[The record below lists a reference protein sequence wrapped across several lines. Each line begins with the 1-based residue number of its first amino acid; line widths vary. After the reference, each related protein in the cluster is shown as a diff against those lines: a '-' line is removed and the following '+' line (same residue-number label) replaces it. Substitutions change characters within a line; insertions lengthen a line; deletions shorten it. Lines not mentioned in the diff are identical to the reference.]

1 MPVDTLDPTWINAPG
16 GVGPSYDS
24 EELRRN
30 QAFTIARGA
39 TPGSARAGILAVGDL
54 ALSLSG
60 MNVRLGAGGCVVA
73 TAKGAYITGFAAT
86 TTVDALQA
94 ADVTNPRRDR
104 VVIEILDP
112 DNGGGAGRKGQARVI
127 TGTPNASA
135 ATGGGYP
142 AEPSGPVLTIGYV
155 DVPKS
160 GSGSP
165 SITITAPLTA
175 AAGAPIPVRSLAER
189 DALPKW
195 DGLQA
200 VRLDLAGSPTET
212 CSGSTWSNGPGW
224 SPYTPQLSA
233 TSGNPAL
240 GSGSQAIGSYVV
252 IGKMM
257 FGQAFISFGSGG
269 SKGSGAFQVT
279 LPAGFTYAGLGSALP
294 VGSFSAK
301 LTPTTDVSGITK
313 LSAAGAGRMN
323 MYWQSGSG
331 NVNQS
336 TLSDSTGPWASG
348 AHIAVQF
355 SVPIG

>member
-73 TAKGAYITGFAAT
+73 TAKGAYVTGFAAT

-142 AEPSGPVLTIGYV
+142 AEPVLAITLGYV

-160 GSGSP
+160 GAGNP
-165 SITITAPLTA
+165 VLTMTAPITAM
-175 AAGAPIPVRSLAER
+175 AGAPIPVRNATER
-189 DALPKW
+189 AALPTW
-195 DGLQA
+195 PGLQA
-200 VRLDLAGSPTET
+200 VRLDLPGAPTET
-212 CSGSTWSNGPGW
+212 WDGTKWSVSDTPWITLPLVQGFTHHTGSNWSGLKYRVKGGW
-224 SPYTPQLSA
+224 FVATGAVSRPSA
-233 TSGNPAL
+233 WPADQAFAVAPAGTKPEIKTAGTTCEVEPTVGNIVMTTSGTA
-240 GSGSQAIGSYVV
+240 GSLRSV
-252 IGKMM
+252 
-257 FGQAFISFGSGG
+257 FI
-269 SKGSGAFQVT
+269 T
-279 LPAGFTYAGLGSALP
+279 WPLP
-294 VGSFSAK
+294 
-301 LTPTTDVSGITK
+301 
-313 LSAAGAGRMN
+313 
-323 MYWQSGSG
+323 
-331 NVNQS
+331 
-336 TLSDSTGPWASG
+336 
-348 AHIAVQF
+348 
-355 SVPIG
+355 

>member
-24 EELRRN
+24 EELRRV
-30 QAFTIARGA
+30 QGFTVARGA
-39 TPGSARAGILAVGDL
+39 TPGSSRAGILAVGDL

-73 TAKGAYITGFAAT
+73 TAKGAYVTGFAAT

-160 GSGSP
+160 GAGSP
-165 SITITAPLTA
+165 VLTMTAPYTA
-175 AAGAPIPVRSLAER
+175 AAGAPVPVRDATEMN
-189 DALPKW
+189 ALPKRT
-195 DGLQA
+195 DALCQ
-200 VRLDLAGSPTET
+200 RLDLGGVIFTCTGSAWLAPVRMDIGQGSAAPVHKAGTAGIT
-212 CSGSTWSNGPGW
+212 TG
-224 SPYTPQLSA
+224 
-233 TSGNPAL
+233 
-240 GSGSQAIGSYVV
+240 
-252 IGKMM
+252 
-257 FGQAFISFGSGG
+257 SFGD
-269 SKGSGAFQVT
+269 FTFT
-279 LPAGFTYAGLGSALP
+279 LPAAFPTAIVSALMQEASAITNNDWP
-294 VGSFSAK
+294 VVIKIRMDQSDK
-301 LTPTTDVSGITK
+301 TK
-313 LSAAGAGRMN
+313 VVGRM
-323 MYWQSGSG
+323 YRG
-331 NVNQS
+331 NTGVAIASS
-336 TLSDSTGPWASG
+336 TFIVAWSADGY
-348 AHIAVQF
+348 
-355 SVPIG
+355 

>member
-60 MNVRLGAGGCVVA
+60 MNLRLGAGGCVIS

-160 GSGSP
+160 GAGSP
-165 SITITAPLTA
+165 VVTVTAPYTA
-175 AAGAPIPVRSLAER
+175 AAGAPIPVRNGTEM
-189 DALPKW
+189 DALPKRKGDLCTRQDNAGALYVC
-195 DGLQA
+195 DGAKWTTQQPMSLVSNNGALPPVIYGVQHR
-200 VRLDLAGSPTET
+200 VTLSGSGVGVITFTTPFPNKFSSIAFTREHTTGAPTT
-212 CSGSTWSNGPGW
+212 IMSLNGGGHVTNRFQVTILCSGPTGVPVTGEA
-224 SPYTPQLSA
+224 YIYVT
-233 TSGNPAL
+233 
-240 GSGSQAIGSYVV
+240 AIGS
-252 IGKMM
+252 
-257 FGQAFISFGSGG
+257 
-269 SKGSGAFQVT
+269 
-279 LPAGFTYAGLGSALP
+279 
-294 VGSFSAK
+294 
-301 LTPTTDVSGITK
+301 
-313 LSAAGAGRMN
+313 
-323 MYWQSGSG
+323 
-331 NVNQS
+331 
-336 TLSDSTGPWASG
+336 
-348 AHIAVQF
+348 
-355 SVPIG
+355 